1 MQFTYGAIFLLS
13 LLLIP
18 LYFFFLRKKQDEP
31 WLLLLCICVSIV
43 NLGYTLVSFSKT
55 VDFALFANKIT
66 YLGQVMIPL
75 CMFMIISK
83 LCGYTYKTWVT
94 GTLIGAAVVLFAII
108 CTTGYLDW
116 YYTSATIENVAGATV
131 LRKEYGVLHPT
142 NLIYVISY
150 FVAMIVVL
158 CLSLWQRKG
167 ASQKHASFMMAIVI
181 GNIGLWCIQKI
192 IPWEFELLSGVYWIS
207 TLAFLLIW
215 LMLQDYVHKNDIP
228 KYTQAESE
236 QLAVQITTMT
246 MEAKLGKV
254 LTFVKDDN
262 PLSIR
267 EREILEM
274 IIAGKKRKEI
284 ADTMHLSENTVK
296 TYTRS
301 LYGKLGIGCR
311 EELYELLLENNG

>member
-83 LCGYTYKTWVT
+83 LCGYTYKKWVT

-192 IPWEFELLSGVYWIS
+192 IPWEFELLSGIYWIS
-207 TLAFLLIW
+207 TLAFILIW
-215 LMLQDYVHKNDIP
+215 SMLQDYVHKNDIP
-228 KYTQAESE
+228 TSVVVEEKVKVIFTDSKESAERIKQILASLPQGTTLTE
-236 QLAVQITTMT
+236 RQL
-246 MEAKLGKV
+246 
-254 LTFVKDDN
+254 D
-262 PLSIR
+262 
-267 EREILEM
+267 ILEG
-274 IIAGKKRKEI
+274 ILAGKSRKEMA
-284 ADTMHLSENTVK
+284 ADLHLSENTVK
-296 TYTRS
+296 MHTTS
-301 LYGKLGIGCR
+301 LFKILKVTSR
-311 EELYELLLENNG
+311 EEIFALLNS